1 MFGEMN
7 MSVLLKAKIVFVRNI
22 RCQLTEIRAIRLIKE
37 VVEIKLNL
45 MSLLVRLIVRNVLF
59 HDV

>member
-1 MFGEMN
+1 MN

>member
-1 MFGEMN
+1 MN

-22 RCQLTEIRAIRLIKE
+22 RCQLTEIRAIRLIKK